1 MHLVAPPPE
10 ATGHIDYKSGTR
22 PGVSTLTGWF
32 AMAEGDQLK
41 RKLKTVWEERVVEED
56 GLELQQ
62 QQQQQKRRG
71 RRPRKMTKEDA
82 SMEKGEV
89 TDKEDES
96 DTDGSPSRERGA
108 AQEHAKMRRHRRK
121 SFPRRA
127 AI

>member
-41 RKLKTVWEERVVEED
+41 RKLKTVWEERVAEED
-56 GLELQQ
+56 GLELQ

-71 RRPRKMTKEDA
+71 RRPRKMTKEDV

>member
-56 GLELQQ
+56 GLELQ